1 MNVLILD
8 CGEGIKGE
16 CLREGYV
23 NKIDVL
29 SYSHGIAQP
38 ITGDPDKP
46 KRTAG
51 KPNHQDFT
59 VTKHFD
65 LSSCFLTQYC
75 NTATVIPTVRL
86 TVGEAEDQKVN
97 PLITYQLSNALVSS
111 ISVGGAGGDGKPQ
124 ETVTF
129 NYTKIQWDYTGEK
142 APLAGNGPQPQN
154 NPSNPSANLVPDVA
168 KGQAKWNL
176 ETNKAE

>member
-1 MNVLILD
+1 MTVLILD

-16 CLREGYV
+16 CRREGYV

-46 KRTAG
+46 KRTVG

-59 VTKHFD
+59 VTKHID
-65 LSSCFLTQYC
+65 LSSCFLTQRC
-75 NTATVIPTVRL
+75 NAATVIPSVKL
-86 TVGEAEDQKVN
+86 TVGEVEDQKVN
-97 PLITYQLSNALVSS
+97 PLTIYQLSNALVSS

-142 APLAGNGPQPQN
+142 GLLDGKGPQPQN

-168 KGQAKWNL
+168 TGQAKWNL